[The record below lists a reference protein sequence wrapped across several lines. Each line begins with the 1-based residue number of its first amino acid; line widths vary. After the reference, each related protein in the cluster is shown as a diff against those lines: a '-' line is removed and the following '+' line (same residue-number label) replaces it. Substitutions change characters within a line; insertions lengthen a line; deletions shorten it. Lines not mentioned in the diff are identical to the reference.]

1 METNRETLELTNR
14 FRSSSY
20 STSALP
26 PTGNGNERAAGF
38 RECNSVENILKEDD
52 GSARQFL
59 EKYRQMGQGE
69 NENQSRNSSRI
80 RERRYSMVMLPSQDY
95 NHHTNQVHQPTVE
108 RQQRFS
114 PSDNNVILSK
124 TVRKE
129 KRKQREKREN
139 RSMERLDYDSSAS
152 GLPVSEGGY
161 PHRGQ
166 YHHLTVKTPMHICG
180 SNAPIPYMDEGMQH
194 ARAEPFRQDP
204 FGSAASLNAEGTKLA
219 VETFQL
225 LSLLLDP
232 DARRYQFIYYVST
245 WIAQNLI

>member
-26 PTGNGNERAAGF
+26 PKISSNGF

-69 NENQSRNSSRI
+69 NENQSRNSSRT

-95 NHHTNQVHQPTVE
+95 NYHNQVQPAVE

-139 RSMERLDYDSSAS
+139 RSMERLDYDSCSAS
-152 GLPVSEGGY
+152 GLPASEGGY
-161 PHRGQ
+161 AHRGH

-194 ARAEPFRQDP
+194 ARAEPFRQGTIHILRKH
-204 FGSAASLNAEGTKLA
+204 FYSTKL
-219 VETFQL
+219 
-225 LSLLLDP
+225 
-232 DARRYQFIYYVST
+232 
-245 WIAQNLI
+245 NLTT

>member
-26 PTGNGNERAAGF
+26 PKISSNGF

-69 NENQSRNSSRI
+69 NENQSRNSSRT

-95 NHHTNQVHQPTVE
+95 NYHNQVQQPVVE
-108 RQQRFS
+108 RQQQRFS

-152 GLPVSEGGY
+152 GLPDSERGY
-161 PHRGQ
+161 HRGQ
-166 YHHLTVKTPMHICG
+166 YH
-180 SNAPIPYMDEGMQH
+180 N
-194 ARAEPFRQDP
+194 
-204 FGSAASLNAEGTKLA
+204 
-219 VETFQL
+219 
-225 LSLLLDP
+225 
-232 DARRYQFIYYVST
+232 
-245 WIAQNLI
+245 